1 MSTDCFTSFLLFPP
15 KDLFLVKFTLV
26 KVVTFGKK
34 IPKWE
39 KLLAGRKGDLNYL
52 PVAVTSKAE

>member
-1 MSTDCFTSFLLFPP
+1 MLYFLPPIPP